1 MRSRVEQF
9 AAIRRDHRVEG
20 LSIRALADRHGVHR
34 RTVRQALESAVPPAR
49 KTSQRIAPRLE
60 PYRAAIDAMLR
71 SDVDAPKKQRHTARR
86 VLARLVDEHGAT
98 ELSYSTVRDHV
109 RKRRPQILAEAGKPL
124 EVGFVPQT
132 HPPAAEAEVDFHDLW
147 LILRG
152 VKTKTALFTMRLSYS
167 GRAVHRAFL
176 TQGQEAFL
184 EGHVYG
190 FQRLGGIPV
199 VQVRYDN
206 LNSAVKQ
213 VLFGRSRQ
221 ENERWI
227 AFRSHFGFEAW
238 YCQPGHE
245 GSHEKGGVEGEG
257 GRFRRT
263 HCVPMPVVD
272 SIDELNALLE
282 AADDADNKRRIASRA
297 NSVGYDW
304 AFEKTLLRPVP
315 DEPFDTALTVT
326 PRVDRYSQV
335 MVRCN
340 QYSVPARFIG
350 HRLRVKLSASAVTV
364 YDRSSVVARHQRA
377 IGKGAKVLD
386 LDHYLEILHRK
397 PGALPGATALAQA
410 RAAKA
415 FTAEHDAF
423 WAAARKA
430 HGDAGGTRAL
440 VEVLLLHRHL
450 ERADVLAGIS
460 AALSVGSTSPDVV
473 ALEARKVTERRG
485 AAPGPGD
492 AENGGRVVILAEH
505 HPPALLRDE
514 RPLPTVDKYD
524 TLLRRETS

>member
-1 MRSRVEQF
+1 MR
-9 AAIRRDHRVEG
+9 
-20 LSIRALADRHGVHR
+20 
-34 RTVRQALESAVPPAR
+34 
-49 KTSQRIAPRLE
+49 
-60 PYRAAIDAMLR
+60 
-71 SDVDAPKKQRHTARR
+71 RR
-86 VLARLVDEHGAT
+86 V
-98 ELSYSTVRDHV
+98 
-109 RKRRPQILAEAGKPL
+109 
-124 EVGFVPQT
+124 
-132 HPPAAEAEVDFHDLW
+132 
-147 LILRG
+147 
-152 VKTKTALFTMRLSYS
+152 
-167 GRAVHRAFL
+167 FL

-190 FQRLGGIPV
+190 FERLGGVPV
-199 VQVRYDN
+199 DKIRYDN

-227 AFRSHFGFEAW
+227 AFRSHYGFEAW

-257 GRFRRT
+257 GRFRRN

-282 AADDADNKRRIASRA
+282 AADDADDARRVASRA
-297 NSVGYDW
+297 TSVGHDW
-304 AFEKTLLRPVP
+304 AFEKTLLAPLP
-315 DEPFDTALTVT
+315 GEPFDTALTLT
-326 PRVDRYSQV
+326 PRVDRYAQV

-364 YDRSSVVARHQRA
+364 YDRTTVVARHQRA

-410 RAAKA
+410 RAAKV
-415 FTAEHDAF
+415 FTAEHDAL

-430 HGDAGGTRAL
+430 HGDAAGTRAL

-450 ERADVLAGIS
+450 DRADVLAGIS

-473 ALEARKVTERRG
+473 ALEARKAAERRG
-485 AAPGPGD
+485 AAAAD
-492 AENGGRVVILAEH
+492 ATPDGGRVVILAEH
-505 HPPALLRDE
+505 RPAAVLVDE
-514 RPLPTVDKYD
+514 RPLPSVAKYD
-524 TLLRRETS
+524 TLLQRETS